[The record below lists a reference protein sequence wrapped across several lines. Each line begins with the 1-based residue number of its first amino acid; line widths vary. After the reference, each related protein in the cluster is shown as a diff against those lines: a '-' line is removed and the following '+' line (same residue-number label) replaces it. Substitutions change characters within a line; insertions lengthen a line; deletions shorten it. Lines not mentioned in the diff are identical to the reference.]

1 MRLKPEQLSQQLKK
15 ALLPVYIIS
24 GDEALINQ
32 ELSDQIRLAARS
44 QGFDE
49 RETHQ
54 IDAKYDWGQL
64 VESANA
70 LSLFSERKLLELRI
84 DSGKP
89 GDKGSKALLSL
100 FERPN
105 PDNIYLLVLPKI
117 DKGVQNSKW
126 FKALDK
132 VGAFIAHWPIERSQL
147 PGWIANRLRG
157 YNLKADSEALALLAD
172 RTDGNLL
179 AAAQEIEKLRMLG
192 LQTITLQDIEGS
204 VSDASRYDV
213 FALSEAALKGDCVR
227 GLHILS
233 VLEAEGL
240 HALQPLAIIANDIRQ
255 LLSFT
260 QLVDSGVQEDKA
272 LQQLKVFWPKKQTQ
286 LKGAARRLS
295 PKNVQQCLMLCKQI
309 DFASK
314 NLLQDDAWQLLS
326 QLVTKLCGLS
336 IVPDRV

>member
-1 MRLKPEQLSQQLKK
+1 MRLKPEQLKQHLQKT
-15 ALLPVYIIS
+15 LLPVYIVS
-24 GDEALINQ
+24 GDEALITQ
-32 ELSDQIRLAARS
+32 ELTDQIRSAART

-54 IDAKYDWGQL
+54 IDAKYDWGL
-64 VESANA
+64 LLESANA
-70 LSLFSERKLLELRI
+70 LSLFSERKILELRI

-89 GDKGSKALLSL
+89 GDKGGKALLAL
-100 FERPN
+100 LERPN

-132 VGAFIAHWPIERSQL
+132 VGAFIAHWPIERPQL

-192 LQTITLQDIEGS
+192 LENISLEDIEGS
-204 VSDASRYDV
+204 VTDASRYDV
-213 FALSEAALKGDCVR
+213 FALGEAAFKGDCTR

-240 HALQPLAIIANDIRQ
+240 HALQPLAILANDIR
-255 LLSFT
+255 LLFSFT
-260 QLVDSGVQEDKA
+260 QLTNSGVNDDKA

-286 LKGAARRLS
+286 IKAAARRLS
-295 PKNVQQCLMLCKQI
+295 ANNVQQSLILCKQI

-314 NLLQDDAWQLLS
+314 NLLQDDAWRLLS
-326 QLVTKLCGLS
+326 QLILKLCGLS